1 MENENVDTATMDKE
15 VSDHSYMLSLIIVFC
30 MITLY
35 MLIDGIKHEKKIIFG
50 HEASFVTLFGMLVS
64 GLELVSESSTQI
76 LTFNQ
81 EFFFYAV
88 MPFIVFASGFNMY
101 RSNFF
106 ANINNIMLFG
116 ICSTVVC
123 FAFFSTATLL
133 YAKNY
138 TLTQSIWD
146 PETQAW

>member
-1 MENENVDTATMDKE
+1 
-15 VSDHSYMLSLIIVFC
+15 MLSLIIVFF

-50 HEASFVTLFGMLVS
+50 HEAAFVTLFGMLVS
-64 GLELVSESSTQI
+64 GLELVSESSSQI
-76 LTFNQ
+76 LSFNQ

-88 MPFIVFASGFNMY
+88 LPFIVFASGFNMY

-106 ANINNIMLFG
+106 SNINNIMLFG

-123 FAFFSTATLL
+123 FTVFSTATLL

-138 TLTQSIWD
+138 TLSQSIWD
-146 PETQAW
+146 PETQTW